1 MRRRPASALS
11 KELGGRGRGGVRKR
25 VGGGQ
30 EGKRKEERE
39 GDEEGKGVEVRR
51 WRLREVGGERTV
63 QRDG

>member
-1 MRRRPASALS
+1 M
-11 KELGGRGRGGVRKR
+11 RKR